1 MTVQQ
6 KIVGDFEN
14 ILKICS
20 SQGFLKME
28 SLGGEIPFWI
38 APYHIEHQEL
48 VDNEIENL
56 LHKLSQN
63 GQNPLVI
70 DLFELMCYIVK
81 THIGL
86 ETIFGIQEKKKPEK
100 FMRALKS
107 VVDIQDAFVPEISKK
122 LQEAEYD
129 MLLIKGVGSVYPVIR
144 SHAIL
149 NNLQSTVTEIPTL
162 MFFPG
167 EYSGQSLNLF
177 GRLKDDNYYRAFN
190 INQFKH

>member
-1 MTVQQ
+1 MTIQQ
-6 KIVGDFEN
+6 KIVSDFEN

-20 SQGFLKME
+20 SDGFLKME

-38 APYHIEHQEL
+38 SPYQIEHQDL
-48 VDNEIENL
+48 VEKEIENL
-56 LHKLSQN
+56 MHKLIQN
-63 GQNPLVI
+63 GQNPLLI
-70 DLFELMCYIVK
+70 DLFGLMCEIVEQN
-81 THIGL
+81 IGL
-86 ETIFGIQEKKKPEK
+86 EMVFGIQEKKSPEK

-107 VVDIQDAFVPEISKK
+107 VVDIQDAFIPEISKR
-122 LQEAEYD
+122 LRNAEYD

-144 SHAIL
+144 SHVIL

-177 GRLKDDNYYRAFN
+177 SKLKDDNYYRAFN

>member
-86 ETIFGIQEKKKPEK
+86 ETMFGIQEKKKPAK

>member
-1 MTVQQ
+1 MTIQQ

-20 SQGFLKME
+20 SKGFLKME

-38 APYHIEHQEL
+38 SPYQIEHQDL
-48 VDNEIENL
+48 VDKEIENL

-70 DLFELMCYIVK
+70 DLFKLMCEIVEQS
-81 THIGL
+81 IGL
-86 ETIFGIQEKKKPEK
+86 ETMFGIQEKKKPEK

-107 VVDIQDAFVPEISKK
+107 VVDIQDAYIPEIAKR
-122 LQEAEYD
+122 LRNAEYD

-144 SHAIL
+144 SHVIL

-177 GRLKDDNYYRAFN
+177 SRLKDDNYYRAFN

>member
-1 MTVQQ
+1 
-6 KIVGDFEN
+6 
-14 ILKICS
+14 
-20 SQGFLKME
+20 
-28 SLGGEIPFWI
+28 
-38 APYHIEHQEL
+38 
-48 VDNEIENL
+48 
-56 LHKLSQN
+56 
-63 GQNPLVI
+63 VI
-70 DLFELMCYIVK
+70 DLFELMCEIVK
-81 THIGL
+81 ESIGL
-86 ETIFGIQEKKKPEK
+86 ETMFEIQKKKKPEK

-107 VVDIQDAFVPEISKK
+107 VVDIQDAFIPEISKK
-122 LQEAEYD
+122 LKEAEYD

-177 GRLKDDNYYRAFN
+177 SRLKDDNYYRAFN

>member
-38 APYHIEHQEL
+38 APYQIEHQEL

-86 ETIFGIQEKKKPEK
+86 ETMFGIQEKKKPEK

>member
-86 ETIFGIQEKKKPEK
+86 ETMFGIQEKKKPEK

>member
-20 SQGFLKME
+20 SKGFLKME

-38 APYHIEHQEL
+38 SPYQIEHQDL
-48 VDNEIENL
+48 VDKEIENL

-70 DLFELMCYIVK
+70 DLFELMCEIVEYS
-81 THIGL
+81 IGL
-86 ETIFGIQEKKKPEK
+86 ETMFGIQEKKKPEK
-100 FMRALKS
+100 FLRALNS
-107 VVDIQDAFVPEISKK
+107 VVDIQDAFIPEISRK
-122 LQEAEYD
+122 LKEAEYD
-129 MLLIKGVGSVYPVIR
+129 MLFIKGVGSVYPVIR

-177 GRLKDDNYYRAFN
+177 SRLKDDNYYRAFN
-190 INQFKH
+190 VNQFKH